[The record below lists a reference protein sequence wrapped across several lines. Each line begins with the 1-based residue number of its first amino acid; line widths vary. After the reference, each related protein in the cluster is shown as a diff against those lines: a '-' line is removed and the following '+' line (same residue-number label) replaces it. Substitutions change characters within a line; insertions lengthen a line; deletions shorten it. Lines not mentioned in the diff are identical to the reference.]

1 MVIVLYI
8 SLVNFAS
15 QTPHQTDMGKED
27 NLFKNVVISTERRI
41 RSIYYLYFNGSYNF
55 ELTSNIYDQLKL
67 MMAF

>member
-15 QTPHQTDMGKED
+15 QTHQTDMGKED

-41 RSIYYLYFNGSYNF
+41 RSIYYLYSNGSYNF
-55 ELTSNIYDQLKL
+55 ELTSDIYDQLKL

>member
-15 QTPHQTDMGKED
+15 QAPHQTDMGKED

-41 RSIYYLYFNGSYNF
+41 RSIYYLYSNGSYNF
-55 ELTSNIYDQLKL
+55 ELTANIYDQLKL